1 MAKLGQ
7 GNKTRTCRKQQ
18 ESLEDVFAR
27 LHGELLGALYHLL
40 GNMEDARDAL
50 QDSFIKCW
58 RHQDKLPE
66 IENVRAWIFRIA
78 INTGRDH
85 RESAWRRKRQ
95 HLVAEEE
102 TVISPHASVESKA
115 EHAEQIDRMRLAVMQ
130 LRDEER
136 EVFLLRQN
144 GDMTYDEIAVALDI
158 PSGTVKTRMR
168 MALEKLRTI
177 LAPSKA
183 DAPH

>member
-58 RHQDKLPE
+58 RNQDKLPE

-95 HLVAEEE
+95 HLASEEE
-102 TVISPHASVESKA
+102 TVVSPHASPGKKV
-115 EHAEQIDRMRLAVMQ
+115 EHAEQLDRMRLAVME

-168 MALEKLRTI
+168 MALEKLRTV

-183 DAPH
+183 DASH